1 MYNRWRTNV
10 VTSKRKRKKLEK
22 LNMRNQYMEKLQP
35 LCLLVFYL
43 IVLTFTNIIKQIT

>member
-22 LNMRNQYMEKLQP
+22 RQAFKVGYRKAMEYMITNRN
-35 LCLLVFYL
+35 
-43 IVLTFTNIIKQIT
+43 